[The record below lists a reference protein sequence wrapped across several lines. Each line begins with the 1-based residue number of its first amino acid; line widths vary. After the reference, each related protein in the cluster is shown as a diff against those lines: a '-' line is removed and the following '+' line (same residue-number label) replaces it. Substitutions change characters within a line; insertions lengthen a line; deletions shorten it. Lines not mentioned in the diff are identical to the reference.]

1 MYIHA
6 NRFMGC
12 FYVSAL
18 RGSSRTT
25 LACLM
30 ILCFSETALASEPF
44 RRVMSRL
51 IRDGYDTAMIQK
63 YYSDSRCEFL
73 PAIAQINLKHEED
86 TAAYRSFLEEKNIS
100 IAREYLNRN
109 RALLGHFEQKTG
121 VPAGI
126 VTAILLI
133 ETKCGLDRDKAPV
146 FNVLS
151 TIAASSESGELKKSF
166 DALKVQYPDV
176 TMENVRRRSRSR
188 SRWAYKEL
196 RAFIDWHRRNSREDI
211 LSVRGSWA
219 GALGLPQFMPTSLR
233 AFGADGDGDGHVD
246 LHSDTDAVASVCN
259 YLRKNGWKYLR
270 SAWDQRKIIWRY
282 NHSPLYVDTVLDV
295 SERISQ

>member
-1 MYIHA
+1 
-6 NRFMGC
+6 
-12 FYVSAL
+12 
-18 RGSSRTT
+18 
-25 LACLM
+25 M
-30 ILCFSETALASEPF
+30 IISFSEAAFASEPF
-44 RRVMSRL
+44 RRIMVRL
-51 IRDGYDTAMIQK
+51 IRDGYDTALIQK
-63 YYSDSRCEFL
+63 YYSDPRCEFL

-86 TAAYRSFLEEKNIS
+86 TAAYRSFLEEKNIT

-109 RALLGHFEQKTG
+109 RAMIGHFEQKTG
-121 VPAGI
+121 VPAEV

-151 TIAASSESGELKKSF
+151 TIVASSESGELKKSF
-166 DALKVQYPDV
+166 EALKVQYPDV
-176 TMENVRRRSRSR
+176 TMEAVRRRARSR
-188 SRWAYKEL
+188 SKWAYKEL

-219 GALGLPQFMPTSLR
+219 GALGLPQFMPTSLK
-233 AFGADGDGDGHVD
+233 AFGADGDGDGRVD
-246 LHSDTDAVASVCN
+246 IHGDTDAVASVCN
-259 YLRKNGWKYLR
+259 YLRKNGWTSVR
-270 SAWDQRKIIWRY
+270 ASRDQRKVIWRY